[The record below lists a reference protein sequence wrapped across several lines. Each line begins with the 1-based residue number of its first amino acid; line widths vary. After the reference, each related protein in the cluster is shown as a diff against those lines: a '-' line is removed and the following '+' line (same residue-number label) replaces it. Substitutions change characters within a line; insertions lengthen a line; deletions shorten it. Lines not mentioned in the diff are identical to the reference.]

1 MTHRQSPSCL
11 SLSCTLCIFQR
22 FTLQILE
29 EAASSTLEESR
40 RGDNGRA
47 STSEFDELSPGSRK
61 TIALP
66 HQPKEKQD
74 RSPRFWATV
83 LDVSGIAADAAV
95 QRCCVFLVPQVS
107 PES

>member
-1 MTHRQSPSCL
+1 MHL
-11 SLSCTLCIFQR
+11 VYFQR
-22 FTLQILE
+22 FMLQILE
-29 EAASSTLEESR
+29 EAASSALEESR
-40 RGDNGRA
+40 RGDNGRVF
-47 STSEFDELSPGSRK
+47 TSEFDELSPGMRK

-74 RSPRFWATV
+74 GSPRFWATV
-83 LDVSGIAADAAV
+83 LDVSGIAADATA